1 MKRLLLIDAN
11 SLIHRTY
18 HALPPLTNAQG
29 EPTGALYGLAS
40 ILLKVVN
47 HIRPDYAAALFDR
60 PEPTFRKERF
70 AEYKI
75 HRPKAEEDLVSQIVR
90 ARDLFESFS
99 IKTVDRAGYEADDLI
114 GTLAEKFK
122 TKTHI
127 TILTGDLDTL
137 QLVENGRVVVETFK
151 KGISE
156 TAVYDEE
163 GVVKKLGVHPTQVV
177 DYKALVGDVSDNIPG
192 VRGVGPKTAAR
203 FLNQYRS
210 LETLLA
216 QAAHDPSLA
225 KIKQHEDDAL
235 LSRELAI
242 IVRTVPVNVS
252 LDELVFHPD
261 ETSIAR
267 YCSKNNFASI
277 LKRLSINTTDNG
289 ALFNP
294 ETTTSVDSPSYLLL
308 LDAELPLPTPA
319 LLASSA
325 PKVGFGLKEF
335 FKTHPF
341 SAPYL
346 DVDIARQL
354 LEIPADTWQ
363 ALSQHIF
370 KKALPKEEF
379 LRVAYT
385 FFSHTIKE
393 RGLEK
398 VLYDIELPLLPVVAR
413 MEQAGVGVDTQGLA
427 HTARALG
434 RVVSQKRA
442 ALTKEMG
449 RDINPN
455 SPKQLLEYFQKTL
468 KTKITST
475 AADKLEK
482 IKNRYPVIEKILDYR
497 ELFKLKTTYLDAFQ
511 RLVADD
517 ERIHPT
523 FLQLGA
529 VTGRLSCQNPNLQ
542 NIPQESEWAPRIR
555 NVFIAPCGW
564 SLVSFDYS
572 QIELRVLA
580 SLSQDPV
587 MMKAFEA
594 DEDIHR
600 ITAQKI
606 FGVGRENVEYGQRR
620 IAKTLNFGIIYGMG
634 WRAFSQ
640 TSGLPTEEAK
650 QFIAKYFE
658 EFGHVKAWQ
667 KKIVAQARRDE
678 AVRNANGRLRNV
690 RGINGADARLA
701 AEMERVAINM
711 PLQSL
716 AADIL
721 KIAMIKTDRY
731 IQKRWADAARMILSI
746 HDELIFEI
754 RDGVLEKGT
763 ESEIVSTIRN
773 IMESAY
779 AIGVPLRAQARIG
792 KRWGEME

>member
-235 LSRELAI
+235 LSRELAT
-242 IVRTVPVNVS
+242 IVRTVPVNIS
-252 LDELVFHPD
+252 LDEFVFHPD

-267 YCSKNNFASI
+267 YCSKNDFASI

-294 ETTTSVDSPSYLLL
+294 ETTTSVDSPPHLLL

-341 SAPYL
+341 SAPYF

-379 LRVAYT
+379 LHVAYT
-385 FFSHTIKE
+385 FFSHAIKE

-413 MEQAGVGVDTQGLA
+413 MEQAGVLVDTQGLA
-427 HTARALG
+427 HTAQELG

-529 VTGRLSCQNPNLQ
+529 ATGRLSCQNPNLQ

-555 NVFIAPCGW
+555 NVFIAPRGW

-600 ITAQKI
+600 LTAQKI

-640 TSGLPTEEAK
+640 TSGLPAEEAK

-701 AEMERVAINM
+701 AEMERIAINM

-721 KIAMIKTDRY
+721 KIAMIKTDEY

-754 RDGVLEKGT
+754 KDEVLEKGT